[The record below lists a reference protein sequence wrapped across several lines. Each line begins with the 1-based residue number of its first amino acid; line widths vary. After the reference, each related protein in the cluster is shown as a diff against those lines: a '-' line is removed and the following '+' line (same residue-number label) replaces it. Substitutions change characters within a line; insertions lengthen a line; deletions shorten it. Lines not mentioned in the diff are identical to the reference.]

1 MIAAPVET
9 KTGAKPGKLF
19 STADGKNYVV
29 VFVLMCSLFLLWG
42 FCSGLLDNLNKH
54 FQNTL
59 HISKAQSGLVQCAFY
74 MGYFIMALPAG
85 LIARRYGYKGGII
98 VGLTMA
104 AAGAF
109 WLVHAAAIVTYAA
122 FLLGLFV
129 LASGLACLETIAN
142 PYTTVLGPAESGATR
157 INMAQTCN
165 GGGWI
170 SGMLIG
176 AYVIFPATLT
186 EANTS
191 NARLYI
197 PYLGIG
203 IAVAVLLVIFLFAR
217 VPDLRAEEESLKPIE
232 QRIRAKLSPGQ
243 LFAIG
248 VALVIVCTLLYFFIS
263 PVLDSVWALA
273 GISEQTLFPA
283 KIGLLAI
290 AYIGAFFLVSKNW
303 DLFRRK
309 HFTMGVAA
317 QFLYVAAQ
325 TGIFSFFINYA
336 VANLASLGDRHAGY
350 LQAGAF
356 ALFASG
362 RLVGSAVVGFT
373 KPHKALAAYAVINT
387 VMMIIA
393 MKCGGWA
400 GVVGLMASF
409 FFMSIM
415 FPTIFALG
423 IRGLGE
429 HTKFGSSLLVMSIV
443 GGAIM
448 TPFMGRI
455 SDKGD
460 MKDGFVIPLACFVF
474 IAIYGAIWQKLE
486 AKDSRSVV

>member
-1 MIAAPVET
+1 MITSPVET
-9 KTGAKPGKLF
+9 KPQPGSGKLF
-19 STADGKNYVV
+19 TTADGKNYVP
-29 VFVLMCSLFLLWG
+29 VFVLVCSLFLLWG

-85 LIARRYGYKGGII
+85 MIARRFGYKGGII
-98 VGLTMA
+98 VGLTLA

-109 WLVHAAAIVTYAA
+109 WFVHATAIDTYAA

-142 PYTTVLGPAESGATR
+142 PYTTVLGPAASGATR

-165 GGGWI
+165 GVGWI
-170 SGMLIG
+170 TGMLIG
-176 AYVIFPATLT
+176 ASIILSATT
-186 EANTS
+186 EVNTS

-197 PYLGIG
+197 PYLGLG
-203 IAVAVLLVIFLFAR
+203 VVMAVLLVIFIVAR
-217 VPDLRAEEESLKPIE
+217 IPDLRAEEESLKPVE
-232 QRIRAKLSPGQ
+232 QRMRARLLPAH
-243 LFAIG
+243 LFVIG
-248 VALVIVCTLLYFFIS
+248 VALVVVCALLYFFIS
-263 PVLDSVWALA
+263 PVLDSVWAL
-273 GISEQTLFPA
+273 GDFNEQTLFPA
-283 KIGLLAI
+283 KIALLVI

-336 VANLASLGDRHAGY
+336 VANLVNLSDRHAGY
-350 LQAGAF
+350 LQTGAF

-362 RLVGSAVVGFT
+362 RLVGSAVVGLT
-373 KPHKALAAYAVINT
+373 KPHKALAVYAVINT
-387 VMMIIA
+387 VMMILA
-393 MKCGGWA
+393 MACGGWG
-400 GVVGLMASF
+400 GVVGIMASF

-423 IRGLGE
+423 IRGLGDY
-429 HTKFGSSLLVMSIV
+429 TKFASSLLVMSIV

-448 TPFMGRI
+448 TPFMGHI
-455 SDKGD
+455 ADKGG
-460 MKDGFVIPLACFVF
+460 MRVGFVIPLICFAV
-474 IAIYGAIWQKLE
+474 IAIYGALWQKLE
-486 AKDSRSVV
+486 TKDSQAGG

>member
-1 MIAAPVET
+1 MITSPVE
-9 KTGAKPGKLF
+9 AKPAAGGSGKLF
-19 STADGKNYVV
+19 STADGKNYAL
-29 VFVLMCSLFLLWG
+29 VFLLMCSLFLLWG

-85 LIARRYGYKGGII
+85 LIARRFGYKGGILA
-98 VGLTMA
+98 GLAIA

-109 WLVHAAAIVTYAA
+109 WLVHATAIDTYGA

-142 PYTTVLGPAESGATR
+142 PYTTVLGPAETGAMR

-165 GGGWI
+165 GAGWI

-176 AYVIFPATLT
+176 ASIILSATN
-186 EANTS
+186 EVNTS

-203 IAVAVLLVIFLFAR
+203 IAVAVLLVIFIFAK
-217 VPDLRAEEESLKPIE
+217 VPDLRAEEESRKPVE

-243 LFAIG
+243 LFAVG
-248 VALVIVCTLLYFFIS
+248 VSLVLVCALLYFFIS

-273 GISEQTLFPA
+273 SINGQTLFPA

-290 AYIGAFFLVSKNW
+290 VYAGAFILVSKNW

-336 VANLASLGDRHAGY
+336 VMNLANLSDRHAGY
-350 LQAGAF
+350 LQTGAF

-362 RLVGSAVVGFT
+362 RLIGSAVVGLT
-373 KPHKALAAYAVINT
+373 KPHKALMVYSVINT
-387 VMMIIA
+387 IMMILA
-393 MKCGGWA
+393 MACGGWM
-400 GVVGLMASF
+400 GVVGIMASF

-423 IRGLGE
+423 IRGLGD
-429 HTKFGSSLLVMSIV
+429 HTKFASSLLVMSIV

-455 SDKGD
+455 ADKGG
-460 MKDGFVIPLACFVF
+460 MQLGFVIPLACFAF
-474 IAIYGAIWQKLE
+474 IAIYGALWQKLE
-486 AKDSRSVV
+486 TKDSAGV

>member
-1 MIAAPVET
+1 MITSPVGT
-9 KTGAKPGKLF
+9 KSRAGGSGKLF
-19 STADGKNYVV
+19 STADGKNYAL
-29 VFVLMCSLFLLWG
+29 VFLLVCSLFLLWG

-59 HISKAQSGLVQCAFY
+59 HITKAQSGLVQCAFY

-85 LIARRYGYKGGII
+85 LIARRFGYKGGIL
-98 VGLTMA
+98 VGLTLA

-109 WLVHAAAIVTYAA
+109 WFVHATAIDTYGA

-165 GGGWI
+165 GLGWI
-170 SGMLIG
+170 CGMLIG
-176 AYVIFPATLT
+176 ASIILSATT
-186 EANTS
+186 EVNTS

-203 IAVAVLLVIFLFAR
+203 IAVAVLLGIFIFAR
-217 VPDLRAEEESLKPIE
+217 VPDLRAEDESQKSME
-232 QRIRAKLSPGQ
+232 QRSRVRLRPGQ
-243 LFAIG
+243 LAAIA
-248 VALVIVCTLLYFFIS
+248 VSLVVVCVLLYFFIA
-263 PVLDSVWALA
+263 PVLDSVWAIA
-273 GISEQTLFPA
+273 GFNDGSLFSA
-283 KIGLLAI
+283 KLGLLAVT
-290 AYIGAFFLVSKNW
+290 YIGAFFLVSKNW

-325 TGIFSFFINYA
+325 TGIFSFFVNYA
-336 VANLASLGDRHAGY
+336 VANLANLSDRHAGY
-350 LQAGAF
+350 LQTAAF

-362 RLVGSAVVGFT
+362 RLVGSAVVGVT
-373 KPHKALAAYAVINT
+373 KPHKALMVYSVINT
-387 VMMIIA
+387 VMMILA
-393 MKCGGWA
+393 MSCGGWVGVA
-400 GVVGLMASF
+400 GIMASF

-429 HTKFGSSLLVMSIV
+429 HTKFASSLLVMSIV
-443 GGAIM
+443 GGAIIA
-448 TPFMGRI
+448 PFMGQI
-455 SDKGD
+455 ADKRG
-460 MKDGFVIPLACFVF
+460 MRDGFVIPLICFAV
-474 IAIYGAIWQKLE
+474 IAIYGAVWQKLE
-486 AKDSRSVV
+486 NRDSEAGV